1 MLAGDNFSDRLMSD
15 RGRPDLMLQVPQ
27 VLQSLHAGGNLLS
40 EGLLSGIEFHGL
52 ASCANRIEP
61 GKANTQPTYH
71 NQREGY

>member
-1 MLAGDNFSDRLMSD
+1 MSGSSGSSAEID
-15 RGRPDLMLQVPQ
+15 SAILMLQVPQ
-27 VLQSLHAGGNLLS
+27 ALQPLHAGGNLLS

-52 ASCANRIEP
+52 PCCANRIEP